1 MADLVP
7 PTADVRDSFL
17 EAADDL
23 RREGWTPDFPVE
35 DVAAD
40 FDAYVRQVLARREG
54 WGVPI
59 STLWYVDG
67 TTYLGTVLIRHRL
80 TPALTRCGGHVG
92 YHVAPRHRR
101 QGHATA
107 MLAGALVYCRDE
119 LGVDDVL
126 VTCPDTNVGSRKVI
140 EANGGVLENVL
151 EGERRYWFRREHTK
165 GP

>member
-1 MADLVP
+1 MPELVP
-7 PTADVRDSFL
+7 PTADVRGSFL
-17 EAADDL
+17 EAAEDL

-35 DVAAD
+35 EVAAD

-67 TTYLGTVLIRHRL
+67 TTYLGTVLVRHRL

-107 MLAGALVYCRDE
+107 MLALALVYCHE
-119 LGVDDVL
+119 EAGVDDIL
-126 VTCPDTNVGSRKVI
+126 VTCPDTNVASRKVI
-140 EANGGVLENVL
+140 EANGGELENVL
-151 EGERRYWFRREHTK
+151 DGERRYWFHRMEG
-165 GP
+165 GPA